1 MLSQQL
7 LVFLTA
13 AECASFN
20 KAARQLLITPASVMK
35 HINTLEARLG
45 ITLFKRSKTGL
56 TLTPAGQALFKDG
69 KKLRTAA
76 ATALSHA
83 KNPLTRKALPS
94 ASAARF

>member
-1 MLSQQL
+1 
-7 LVFLTA
+7 
-13 AECASFN
+13 
-20 KAARQLLITPASVMK
+20 MK